1 MSNLFD
7 TAINKFLIESYNS
20 DVYQPQERVEDHI
33 KYRSTLAHLGYNH
46 EDEEFVDKNFK
57 QHKGRTMAE
66 AIKDLEEKEDSG
78 EGAAQQGP
86 NTTTHSDGPTARYAP
101 SPGADV
107 AWGGLHRVRWARS
120 KAPMACA

>member
-78 EGAAQQGP
+78 EGAAQQSTSTSHQGNYSSEDP
-86 NTTTHSDGPTARYAP
+86 LRGQIKIRPEEVYNQGSN
-101 SPGADV
+101 
-107 AWGGLHRVRWARS
+107 
-120 KAPMACA
+120 